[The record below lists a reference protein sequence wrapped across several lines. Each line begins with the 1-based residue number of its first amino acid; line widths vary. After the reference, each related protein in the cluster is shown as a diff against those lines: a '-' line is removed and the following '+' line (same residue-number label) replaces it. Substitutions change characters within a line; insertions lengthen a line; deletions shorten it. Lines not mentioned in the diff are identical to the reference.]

1 MRIKLPNK
9 EESIKL
15 EILDPEINEIE
26 NQIVQFLVSNLFYR
40 YTHYSATILAY
51 FLTRKK
57 LTQKNLQKLTG
68 FSAGKISEELNRFIK
83 IGYIERKK
91 SNKGQYIYEMPEI
104 GQFFRNI
111 FFGVKR
117 KMIKWEKRI
126 KEIQTELKEEQKE
139 LQKLN
144 GYDKITEAINLF
156 VPIFDIYKNFMKQL
170 DDVENKLK
178 I

>member
-1 MRIKLPNK
+1 MSNK

-15 EILDPEINEIE
+15 EILDPEIKEIE
-26 NQIVQFLVSNLFYR
+26 NEIIEFLVTNLFYR

-51 FLTRKK
+51 FLTRKE
-57 LTQKNLQKLTG
+57 LTQKDLQNLTS

-91 SNKGQYIYEMPEI
+91 SRKGQFLYQMPEI

-111 FFGVKR
+111 FFGVKQ
-117 KMIKWEKRI
+117 KMVKWEKRI
-126 KEIQTELKEEQKE
+126 KGIQNELKTEQKD
-139 LQKLN
+139 LRNLN

-156 VPIFDIYKNFMKQL
+156 VPIFDIYNTFMEQL
-170 DDVENKLK
+170 DNIEKEL
-178 I
+178 II

>member
-1 MRIKLPNK
+1 MSNK
-9 EESIKL
+9 EELIKL
-15 EILDPEINEIE
+15 EILDSEIKEIE
-26 NQIVQFLVSNLFYR
+26 DQIIQFLVTNLFYR

-51 FLTRKK
+51 FLTRKG

-91 SNKGQYIYEMPEI
+91 SNKGPYIYKMPEI

-111 FFGVKR
+111 FFGVKQ
-117 KMIKWEKRI
+117 KMVKWEKRI
-126 KEIQTELKEEQKE
+126 KGIQDELKAEQKD
-139 LQKLN
+139 LRNLN

-156 VPIFDIYKNFMKQL
+156 VPIFDIYHTFMEQL
-170 DDVENKLK
+170 DDIEKK
-178 I
+178 IIV